1 MSEPLRIALCCTDTR
16 AGPWLEGFKAALPGC
31 EIADWL
37 EGQHLPFQ
45 AQYAVVWAPPAALFA
60 QQTQLQALFNI
71 GAGVD
76 AILKNPHVPPHL
88 PIVRLDDAGMS
99 EQMAEYVCHYVIRAF
114 RDLGDYAQAQAKAEW
129 AYKKPRRRAAFTVG
143 IMGMGVLGQR
153 VAQAVRQFGFPVA
166 GWSQSPK
173 QLEGIRTYTGE
184 PEFRAFLSQCQV
196 LVCLLPLTPHTQGI
210 INAAHLACLPQ
221 GAHVIN
227 VARGGHV
234 VDADLLAALDSGHV
248 AGATLDVF
256 HEEPLPPTHPFWRH
270 PKVTVTPHTS
280 ARTMRDE
287 SIAQIAH
294 KMLAM
299 QRGEAVVGVVQRG
312 RGY

>member
-1 MSEPLRIALCCTDTR
+1 
-16 AGPWLEGFKAALPGC
+16 
-31 EIADWL
+31 
-37 EGQHLPFQ
+37 
-45 AQYAVVWAPPAALFA
+45 
-60 QQTQLQALFNI
+60 
-71 GAGVD
+71 
-76 AILKNPHVPPHL
+76 
-88 PIVRLDDAGMS
+88 
-99 EQMAEYVCHYVIRAF
+99 
-114 RDLGDYAQAQAKAEW
+114 
-129 AYKKPRRRAAFTVG
+129 
-143 IMGMGVLGQR
+143 
-153 VAQAVRQFGFPVA
+153 
-166 GWSQSPK
+166 
-173 QLEGIRTYTGE
+173 
-184 PEFRAFLSQCQV
+184 LSQCQV